1 LIRYPKTGF
10 RLKDCR
16 NDRQTNQVNTQILS
30 KRNENML
37 EEAMSIK
44 KKLAVIKGDN
54 RKENIRK
61 CLELIKED
69 LDGIKT
75 AKNILIKPNLVALE
89 PDFANTHVETIEE
102 VIEFVRE
109 MAPDTPVTVGESSAS
124 AFYNRYP
131 TTKVFEDFDYYR
143 LEKKYDNVSLTD
155 FDNDTEYIDSPIH
168 SVVGDTHLRI
178 TRRADDF
185 DYKISLAIPKT
196 HNFAVATFGIKNMA
210 GLVMRQDMAMIHGM
224 KGGIEVDAPKTFLDK
239 LPPGTDFMFRQ
250 YPTYRKSVKMIHR
263 NIVEFAKRVWP
274 DLVVLDGFIC
284 MEGDGPV
291 DGTSVEMKTAIAS
304 ADPVKADGAG
314 ARLIG
319 FEPEDVGYLYYLQNE
334 EKMGEYS
341 LDNVLGDDINGLKKK
356 FRRHGTYDIQSQWYE
371 KAAGS

>member
-1 LIRYPKTGF
+1 MS
-10 RLKDCR
+10 
-16 NDRQTNQVNTQILS
+16 NT
-30 KRNENML
+30 
-37 EEAMSIK
+37 
-44 KKLAVIKGDN
+44 KKLAVIKGDD
-54 RKENIRK
+54 RKENIKK
-61 CLELIKED
+61 CLTLIRED

-75 AKNILIKPNLVALE
+75 AKNILIKPNLVALK
-89 PDFANTHVETIEE
+89 PDFANTHVETIEA
-102 VIEFVRE
+102 VIEFIRE
-109 MAPDTPVTVGESSAS
+109 MAPDTPITVGESSAS

-143 LEKKYDNVSLTD
+143 IEKKYDNVSLIH
-155 FDNDTEYIDSPIH
+155 FDDDREYIDSPIQ

-178 TRRADDF
+178 TKRANEF

-239 LPPGTDFMFRQ
+239 LPPGTVSKARRVLPNWLINLMFRS
-250 YPTYRKSVKMIHR
+250 YPTYRKSVKMIHW
-263 NIVEFAKRVWP
+263 NIAELATRVWP
-274 DLVVLDGFIC
+274 DLVVLDGYVC

-291 DGTSVEMKTAIAS
+291 DGTPVEMRTAIAS
-304 ADPVKADGAG
+304 ADAVKADGAA

-334 EKMGEYS
+334 YKMGEYS
-341 LDNVLGDDINGLKKK
+341 LDNLQGDDINKIKKT
-356 FRRHGTYDIQSQWYE
+356 FRRHGTYDIQSQWQE
-371 KAAGS
+371 KPGGG